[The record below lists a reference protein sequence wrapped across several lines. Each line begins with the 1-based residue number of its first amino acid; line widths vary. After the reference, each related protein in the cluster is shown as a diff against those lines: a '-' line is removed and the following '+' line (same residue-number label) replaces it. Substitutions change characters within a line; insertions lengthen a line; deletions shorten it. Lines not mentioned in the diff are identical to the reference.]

1 MPLIKFPDVPMVSG
15 VPNINRSV
23 IGVAV
28 LAGISAIQKYDTFGL
43 LSKFLGNV
51 WAIVDDNGNPV
62 VTPDSV
68 LSFEYRN
75 EQKISNYPI
84 EKGSFQTYNK
94 VSSPY
99 DIRLRMTCNGQ
110 GQMTRDVFLATMQTM
125 NESINLYSIVTPDA
139 TYTNCNVTH
148 FDYRRESRNGVQMLT
163 VDVWLQEVRTPSNAY
178 NPFSVKPSGQKGISI
193 GNVDLRL
200 PTVKQVSAYAK
211 SVFQ

>member
-1 MPLIKFPDVPMVSG
+1 MTH
-15 VPNINRSV
+15 
-23 IGVAV
+23 
-28 LAGISAIQKYDTFGL
+28 SACF
-43 LSKFLGNV
+43 
-51 WAIVDDNGNPV
+51 DNGNPV